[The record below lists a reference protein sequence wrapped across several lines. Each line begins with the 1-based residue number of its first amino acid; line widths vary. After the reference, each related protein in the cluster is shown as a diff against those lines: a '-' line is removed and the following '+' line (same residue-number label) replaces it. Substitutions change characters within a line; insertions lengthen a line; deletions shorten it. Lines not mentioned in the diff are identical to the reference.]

1 LKWTLKEVE
10 YYLEK
15 TMCRKILYTS
25 RDLVLAVR
33 HVLEQFLKM
42 RILEPEDGGGS
53 RVTKSADYIK
63 NKLLSTKLESSNKLK
78 HKNINPFGFPL
89 LAAGG

>member
-1 LKWTLKEVE
+1 
-10 YYLEK
+10 
-15 TMCRKILYTS
+15 
-25 RDLVLAVR
+25 
-33 HVLEQFLKM
+33 M

-63 NKLLSTKLESSNKLK
+63 NKLLLSTKLESSNKLK
-78 HKNINPFGFPL
+78 HKNINPFGFPS

>member
-1 LKWTLKEVE
+1 
-10 YYLEK
+10 
-15 TMCRKILYTS
+15 
-25 RDLVLAVR
+25 VR
-33 HVLEQFLKM
+33 HT
-42 RILEPEDGGGS
+42 RAISEDEDIRAGRWWWG

-89 LAAGG
+89 WQRADKINIQ